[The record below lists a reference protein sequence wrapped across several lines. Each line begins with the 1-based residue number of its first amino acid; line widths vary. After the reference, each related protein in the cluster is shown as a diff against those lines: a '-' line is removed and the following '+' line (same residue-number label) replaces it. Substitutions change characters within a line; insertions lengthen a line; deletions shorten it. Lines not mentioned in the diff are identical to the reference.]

1 MNEIVYSTI
10 KRNYTALDIEA
21 LEIIAEAYRIS
32 QEKKLYTE
40 DELLLYCEK
49 AMKYAGGIGSNTMSG
64 HLRKWNLQVISWW
77 NQQNK

>member
-40 DELLLYCEK
+40 EEVKTAIELAKEGNIGY
-49 AMKYAGGIGSNTMSG
+49 YAPDCPAYYFDNSEESILKTLNE
-64 HLRKWNLQVISWW
+64 
-77 NQQNK
+77 NK